1 MELFIA
7 IAIEQSLAKQLCA
20 STMDRVEGLAVEQPA
35 DLHITL
41 RYIGHTERV
50 NEIAERLTQVA
61 FPDFSLRFRG
71 YNAFVHPAPKDSV
84 IWQGLS
90 DPGGNL
96 DQLRLAICNAL
107 SDILPAP
114 KDEPFTPHIT
124 LAYTNES
131 RIKQTRLPDTMP
143 LEGVG
148 FRVSSFTLSRVLP
161 PQSPVRFR
169 TIATYRLSEKTE
181 RRTVRLLCIND
192 FHAALR
198 ENSGALGA
206 AKLVRAVNDYKSKH
220 ADTAVLFGGDNFFGD
235 PVSELY
241 RGEPVLDVMRAVGAE
256 ASAAGNHDFDF
267 SVEQFKAW
275 QSDGGVPMLAA
286 NLVLNETGNPAD
298 LVRPYHV
305 LRFGNIR
312 IAVLG
317 LAMQEDMDL
326 PDRPKEWQTY
336 RLTDGVAAAQR
347 WMNILN
353 AGGDP
358 AGVPDAIFALTH
370 FGLRETLDGRLA
382 GEELERLVEEVPG
395 LAGAFAAHF
404 HRFVQFSAGRVA
416 VAESGGTGKGFAVV
430 ALTFDRNRRLL
441 SAVPLCYDL
450 ISEKD
455 RLAEDDSIAR
465 RMDEYYE
472 KAEREMGRTIAVAL
486 REMSH
491 KDIVTNAIPLTGTPL
506 TLLATQAMQRATGCP
521 IALLYAG
528 RIIGGFSK
536 GPVSL
541 YRFYQVFAFANVI
554 VTARMSG
561 RRIWEN
567 IQIGMRKLPE
577 DGASPLAIGGLVVTI
592 DPDRAAGDRVLDIR
606 LSDGSKLDMDAF
618 YPVVFEDYLAS
629 DPLGFRFSDSNA
641 LEYHEMTL
649 RSLMLNDL
657 ERRNTLEGTLP
668 DNILIQRSGI

>member
-7 IAIEQSLAKQLCA
+7 IVIEQSLAKQLSA
-20 STMDRVEGLAVEQPA
+20 STTDRVEGLAVEQPA

-41 RYIGHTERV
+41 RYIGHTDLV
-50 NEIAERLTQVA
+50 NEIAERLTRVA
-61 FPDFSLRFRG
+61 FPGFSLRLEG
-71 YNAFVHPAPKDSV
+71 YNAFVHPDPKDSV
-84 IWQGLS
+84 IWQGVS
-90 DPGGNL
+90 DPKGNL

-114 KDEPFTPHIT
+114 EDESFTPHIT

-131 RIKQTRLPDTMP
+131 GIKQTRLPDTAP

-161 PQSPVRFR
+161 EHSPVRFR
-169 TIATYRLSEKTE
+169 TIATYQLSEKTE
-181 RRTVRLLCIND
+181 RRTVRLLLIND
-192 FHAALR
+192 FHAALC

-206 AKLVRAVNDYKSKH
+206 AKLVRAVNDYKSAH
-220 ADTAVLFGGDNFFGD
+220 ADTTVLFGGDNFFGD

-241 RGEPVLDVMRAVGAE
+241 HGEPVLDLMRAVGAE
-256 ASAAGNHDFDF
+256 ASVAGNHDFDF
-267 SVEQFKAW
+267 SVEQFKEW
-275 QSDGGVPMLAA
+275 QSDSGIPMLAA
-286 NLVLNETGNPAD
+286 NLVQSETGNPAD

-305 LRFGNIR
+305 LHFGNIR

-317 LAMQEDMDL
+317 LAMQEDMNL
-326 PDRPKEWQTY
+326 PDRPKEWQKY

-347 WMNILN
+347 WVNILN

-370 FGLRETLDGRLA
+370 FGLREARDGRLL
-382 GEELERLVEEVPG
+382 GEELQRLTEEVPG

-404 HRFVQFSAGRVA
+404 HRFVQFSAGSIA

-450 ISEKD
+450 MPEKD
-455 RLAEDDSIAR
+455 RLAEDETIAHR
-465 RMDEYYE
+465 TDEYFK
-472 KAEREMGRTIAVAL
+472 KAEREMGHTITTAL
-486 REMSH
+486 RDMPH
-491 KDIVTNAIPLTGTPL
+491 KGAVSNAIPLTGTSL
-506 TLLATQAMQRATGCP
+506 TLLATQVMQRASGCP

-541 YRFYQVFAFANVI
+541 YRFHQVFAFANVI

-567 IQIGMRKLPE
+567 IQTGMRTLPE
-577 DGASPLAIGGLVVTI
+577 DGASPLAIGGLVVSI
-592 DPDRAAGDRVLDIR
+592 DPDRTAGDRVLDIR
-606 LSDGSKLDMDAF
+606 LPNGSKLDMDTL

-629 DPLGFRFSDSNA
+629 DPLGFHFSDANA
-641 LEYHEMTL
+641 LEYHETTL
-649 RSLMLNDL
+649 RNLMLNNL
-657 ERRNTLEGTLP
+657 ERRKTLEGTLP
-668 DNILIQRSGI
+668 DNILIQRSGK